1 MIEVDKMLGTVDSA
15 LLSEYILQNFGDM
28 SHLKLQKL
36 LYYAQ
41 AYHLAY
47 FKNPLIEDDFEA
59 WVHGPVSRKV
69 FDLLKDKSL
78 LYVDLKYVPEED
90 TQSPAE
96 YLHSNLT
103 KEQIDWVNYV
113 LGEFSS
119 LSGPELE
126 ALTHSEAP
134 WIAARKGFGP
144 ADRCNNIISKPAMAE
159 FYRQQLY

>member
-1 MIEVDKMLGTVDSA
+1 MIEIDKMPGKVDSA

-36 LYYAQ
+36 LYYVQ

-47 FKNPLIEDDFEA
+47 FKIPLIDDDFEA

-78 LYVDLKYVPEED
+78 LYVDLKYRAEGDDLSPTVQI
-90 TQSPAE
+90 QSG
-96 YLHSNLT
+96 LT
-103 KEQIDWVNYV
+103 KEQLDWVNYV
-113 LGEFSS
+113 LGEFST

-126 ALTHSEAP
+126 SLTHSEAP
-134 WIAARKGFGP
+134 WIDARKGFGP
-144 ADRCNNIISKPAMAE
+144 ADRCNNIIPKSAMAE

>member
-1 MIEVDKMLGTVDSA
+1 MIEVDKTLGTVDSA

-47 FKNPLIEDDFEA
+47 FENPLTEDDFEA

-78 LYVDLKYVPEED
+78 LYVDLKYVPEEG
-90 TQSPAE
+90 TQSPAG
-96 YLHSNLT
+96 YLQSSLT

-134 WIAARKGFGP
+134 WIDARKGFGP
-144 ADRCNNIISKPAMAE
+144 ADRCNNFIPKPAMAE

>member
-1 MIEVDKMLGTVDSA
+1 MIEIDKMLGKVDSA

-36 LYYAQ
+36 LYYVQ

-47 FKNPLIEDDFEA
+47 FKNPLIDDDFEA

-78 LYVDLKYVPEED
+78 LYVDLKYIAERD
-90 TQSPAE
+90 TQSPTDQVQ
-96 YLHSNLT
+96 SFLT
-103 KEQIDWVNYV
+103 KEQLEWVNYV
-113 LGEFSS
+113 LGEFST

-126 ALTHSEAP
+126 VLTHSEAP
-134 WIAARKGFGP
+134 WVDARKGFGP
-144 ADRCNNIISKPAMAE
+144 ADRCNNIIPKSAMAE

>member
-1 MIEVDKMLGTVDSA
+1 MIEVDKTLGTVDSA
-15 LLSEYILQNFGDM
+15 LVSEYILQNFGDM

-36 LYYAQ
+36 LYYVQ

-47 FKNPLIEDDFEA
+47 FTNPLIDDDFEA

-78 LYVDLKYVPEED
+78 LYVDLKYRAEGDDPSPTVQI
-90 TQSPAE
+90 QSG
-96 YLHSNLT
+96 LT
-103 KEQIDWVNYV
+103 KEQLDWVNYV
-113 LGEFSS
+113 LGEFST

-126 ALTHSEAP
+126 SLTHSEAP
-134 WIAARKGFGP
+134 WIDARKGFGP
-144 ADRCNNIISKPAMAE
+144 ADRCNNIIPKSAMAE

>member
-1 MIEVDKMLGTVDSA
+1 
-15 LLSEYILQNFGDM
+15 M

-36 LYYAQ
+36 LYYTQ

-47 FKNPLIEDDFEA
+47 FKNPLIDDDFEA

-78 LYVDLKYVPEED
+78 LYVDLKYTAEENN
-90 TQSPAE
+90 QSPVE
-96 YLHSNLT
+96 HVQSSLT
-103 KEQIDWVNYV
+103 REQFDWVNYV
-113 LGEFSS
+113 LGEFST
-119 LSGPELE
+119 LTGPELE

-134 WIAARKGFGP
+134 WIDARKGFGP

-159 FYRQQLY
+159 YYRQQLY